1 VQTQLRDQVNTL
13 KQNNLRLRSMIVQS
27 PEKAKRNIEEMAVS
41 LEKER
46 KVTLDYEAKQRELQ
60 ARVDHMYRINHVS
73 I

>member
-1 VQTQLRDQVNTL
+1 
-13 KQNNLRLRSMIVQS
+13 MIVQS

-46 KVTLDYEAKQRELQ
+46 KMTLDYEGKQRELQ

-73 I
+73 LKHNSVVRAAFSPR

>member
-1 VQTQLRDQVNTL
+1 
-13 KQNNLRLRSMIVQS
+13 MIVQS

-46 KVTLDYEAKQRELQ
+46 KMTLDYEAKQRELQ

-73 I
+73 LMS